1 ILYREGSSST
11 VRQRFFVKEEFHY
24 LNVSVV
30 GTSSVYDVLDCT
42 FKCICNPLCF
52 SVNLAASTEADGEAW
67 CELLS
72 SDKYRNSTEYTDSRN
87 AHHLYLKSPCSS
99 SPCQNKAT
107 CVTNYKYGSFECLC
121 KEGYVGKYCERGEGN
136 L

>member
-1 ILYREGSSST
+1 MCLRNHYCFFLVTYDSYRCVTFNIGSNIFYREGSSST
-11 VRQRFFVKEEFHY
+11 FRQRFFVKEEFHY

-42 FKCICNPLCF
+42 FKYICNPLCF

-72 SDKYRNSTEYTDSRN
+72 SDKYRNSREYTDSRN
-87 AHHLYLKSPCSS
+87 AHHLFLKV
-99 SPCQNKAT
+99 KDL
-107 CVTNYKYGSFECLC
+107 SFHET
-121 KEGYVGKYCERGEGN
+121 YFDFF
-136 L
+136 